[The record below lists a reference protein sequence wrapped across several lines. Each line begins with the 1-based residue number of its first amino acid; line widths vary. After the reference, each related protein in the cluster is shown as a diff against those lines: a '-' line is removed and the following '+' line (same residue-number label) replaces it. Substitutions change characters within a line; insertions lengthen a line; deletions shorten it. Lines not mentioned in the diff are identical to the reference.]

1 MIATIV
7 HVKVKKEHIEAFI
20 RATVKNHEKS
30 VKENG
35 NMRFDVLQ
43 KEDDPS
49 QFALYEAYA
58 SEELAAAHKHTPHYL
73 EWRETVADWMAEPR
87 EGVRY
92 NAIKP

>member
-7 HVKVKKEHIEAFI
+7 HVKVRQEHIEEFI
-20 RATVKNHEKS
+20 RATVRNHEES
-30 VKENG
+30 VRENG

-43 KEDDPS
+43 KEEDPT

-73 EWRETVADWMAEPR
+73 EWRETVKDWMAEPR

-92 NAIKP
+92 HGIRP

>member
-20 RATVKNHEKS
+20 RATVKNHEAS

-43 KEDDPS
+43 MEDDPT

-58 SEELAAAHKHTPHYL
+58 SEEVASAHTHTPHYL
-73 EWRETVADWMAEPR
+73 EWRETVAEWMAQPR
-87 EGVRY
+87 EGIRY